1 MQRKGCT
8 DADLL
13 AILEKVLMAPVMEAH
28 GGLDAVKEWS
38 EVLSG
43 GEKQRL
49 NLSRVFY
56 HRPQFAILDECTSAI
71 NVEAEQIIF
80 ENLIATGMAL
90 VTISHRHTLFKHHTQ
105 MLTFDGEGGYLI
117 EPIQLDELDD
127 LEGKKMKLMK
137 NLRSVLKDLGED
149 WPRSIEEAV
158 GNHP

>member
-1 MQRKGCT
+1 
-8 DADLL
+8 
-13 AILEKVLMAPVMEAH
+13 
-28 GGLDAVKEWS
+28 
-38 EVLSG
+38 
-43 GEKQRL
+43 
-49 NLSRVFY
+49 
-56 HRPQFAILDECTSAI
+56 
-71 NVEAEQIIF
+71 
-80 ENLIATGMAL
+80 MAL